1 MAIATLVARPVP
13 TLGATDFGT
22 MSLALFV
29 SCVLVGFAPA
39 WLSTSAPTTELD
51 RRLADCSGLVQAGK
65 STETLLKEQYPLA
78 LEILGLPEDTP
89 LKTMLNVVGE
99 RLSHAKLAGM
109 GSTDEACYVLG
120 VQRGTMSL
128 AQLKKCLMVLDT
140 VMVLSLAG
148 DSSYR
153 YGCEALAA
161 RSPFQL
167 FSSAKSGSEPFKQAL
182 E

>member
-13 TLGATDFGT
+13 TLGAADFGT

-39 WLSTSAPTTELD
+39 WLPAAAPTTQLD
-51 RRLADCSGLVQAGK
+51 RRLTDCSGLAGAGK
-65 STETLLKEQYPLA
+65 GTEALLKEQYPLA
-78 LEILGLPEDTP
+78 LEVLGLPRDTP
-89 LKTMLNVVGE
+89 VRTMLSIVGD

-109 GSTDEACYVLG
+109 GSTDEACYALG
-120 VQRGTMSL
+120 VHRGAMSL
-128 AQLKKCLMVLDT
+128 AQLKKRLMVLDT
-140 VMVLSLAG
+140 VMVLSMAG

-161 RSPFQL
+161 PTSFL
-167 FSSAKSGSEPFKQAL
+167 LLSYGKSG
-182 E
+182 